1 MSNLV
6 QKFEKKQID
15 KLTSKKNIPT
25 FRPGDTLR
33 VIVKIIEGECS
44 RLQAFEGIC
53 IARKNNLLN
62 SKFTVRKLS
71 HGEGVE
77 RVFPLI
83 SPLIDKIEVVRKGDV
98 RRAKLYYLRNRKG
111 KSARIVDSNRGEE
124 ADQYEL
130 KQTSVTEKKTT
141 EHNEEAI
148 SENINKND
156 ISHDDEKLK
165 TKEKKED
172 ESVSS
177 AENVIEKNNQHES
190 KKEIVDEK
198 ITEPSSKEDNS
209 DNSCKNSI
217 S

>member
-1 MSNLV
+1 MMTNLV

-77 RVFPLI
+77 RVFPLF
-83 SPLIDKIEVVRKGDV
+83 SPIIDKIEVVRKGDV
-98 RRAKLYYLRNRKG
+98 KRAKLYYLRDRTG
-111 KSARIVDSNRGEE
+111 KSARIADRDRGEE
-124 ADQYEL
+124 ADQYALTEVVETPQETEAPSEVAEAVAEETVEEKL
-130 KQTSVTEKKTT
+130 TVEKKS
-141 EHNEEAI
+141 ESSASEA
-148 SENINKND
+148 EN
-156 ISHDDEKLK
+156 
-165 TKEKKED
+165 TED
-172 ESVSS
+172 ES
-177 AENVIEKNNQHES
+177 KL
-190 KKEIVDEK
+190 
-198 ITEPSSKEDNS
+198 
-209 DNSCKNSI
+209 
-217 S
+217 